1 MKATSKGPS
10 WTVQVQRQHRW
21 LILGLIA
28 VLGVMVATLLPV
40 LTARTAS
47 KPHAQ
52 TAGGQVTLNPYSQ
65 FDQDVAQLL
74 ERQAV
79 WQAPKRINVDSTAR
93 VGLVIGDPSLLKT
106 EISQLVPGSYP
117 VSAGSVKVGSTIAV
131 QLFADPSDAS
141 VTPSAA
147 IDNSIGEHTA
157 LLWTWYVYATHPN
170 TSPGLFL
177 TAEITTKM
185 SDGHVLQEE
194 VALTIPVDRTL
205 QYTAYEIFT
214 NWATWVAIVGAC
226 AGLFAFIRKKRKKQ
240 AKKRKKQANE
250 QPPSSQIKTSE
261 AS

>member
-1 MKATSKGPS
+1 VTSKSPS
-10 WTVQVQRQHRW
+10 GTVQVQRQHKL
-21 LILGLIA
+21 LILGL
-28 VLGVMVATLLPV
+28 MVATLLPV
-40 LTARTAS
+40 LTACTAS
-47 KPHAQ
+47 ERHPARP
-52 TAGGQVTLNPYSQ
+52 AGSATSNPYYQ

-117 VSAGSVKVGSTIAV
+117 VPAGSVKVGSTIAV
-131 QLFADPSDAS
+131 QLIADPSDAS

-177 TAEITTKM
+177 TAEITTQM

-194 VALTIPVDRTL
+194 LALTIPVNRTL
-205 QYTAYEIFT
+205 QYTAYQIFT
-214 NWATWVAIVGAC
+214 NWATWAAIVGAC
-226 AGLFAFIRKKRKKQ
+226 AGLFAWIRKKRKKQ
-240 AKKRKKQANE
+240 ENE
-250 QPPSSQIKTSE
+250 QPPSSQIKTPE